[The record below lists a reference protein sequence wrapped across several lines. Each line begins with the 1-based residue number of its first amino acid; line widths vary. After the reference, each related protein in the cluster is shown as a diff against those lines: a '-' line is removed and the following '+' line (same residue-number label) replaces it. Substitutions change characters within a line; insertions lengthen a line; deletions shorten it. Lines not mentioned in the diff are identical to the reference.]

1 MATEVGEL
9 LSTVAAS
16 IGSDAT
22 AFGEEALDRIAREIP
37 ALGVD
42 QLVGELLTASVAQN
56 LRNALQVF
64 ELHIDAATVEVP
76 AAATEYA
83 RRLAQRGV
91 PISALVRAYRLSH
104 AIFQERMIQGIA
116 RATTDP
122 AVVAAASIT
131 MSTTMFVLVDRAS
144 EQVESAYEQERD
156 SWLRNRVAVRWA
168 RVNSLLTSGSSAV
181 GDAERTLGYSMAQA
195 HLGAVVWSEPDTA
208 VPDPLSRLERAVTR
222 VSQTLGCIRPPLF
235 VASDES
241 TVWAWLP
248 HPRMSVEQDFADLDI
263 ASGVWVAL
271 GQVESGVD
279 GFRLTH
285 RQARQ
290 AQSVALAASPADRAR
305 VTDSAE
311 IGPIALMCADVGAV
325 RAWVLEVLG
334 NLAIDDASHRR
345 LRDTLWEFLSA
356 RGSYTAVAEHSAMH
370 RNTVRYRVRRAE
382 EILGHGVDDG
392 RLDLEVALL
401 ACRRLGTAVL
411 RPPA

>member
-1 MATEVGEL
+1 
-9 LSTVAAS
+9 
-16 IGSDAT
+16 
-22 AFGEEALDRIAREIP
+22 
-37 ALGVD
+37 
-42 QLVGELLTASVAQN
+42 
-56 LRNALQVF
+56 
-64 ELHIDAATVEVP
+64 
-76 AAATEYA
+76 
-83 RRLAQRGV
+83 
-91 PISALVRAYRLSH
+91 
-104 AIFQERMIQGIA
+104 
-116 RATTDP
+116 
-122 AVVAAASIT
+122 
-131 MSTTMFVLVDRAS
+131 
-144 EQVESAYEQERD
+144 
-156 SWLRNRVAVRWA
+156 
-168 RVNSLLTSGSSAV
+168 
-181 GDAERTLGYSMAQA
+181 
-195 HLGAVVWSEPDTA
+195 
-208 VPDPLSRLERAVTR
+208 
-222 VSQTLGCIRPPLF
+222 
-235 VASDES
+235 
-241 TVWAWLP
+241 
-248 HPRMSVEQDFADLDI
+248 MSVEQDVADLDI

-311 IGPIALMCADVGAV
+311 IGPIALMCADVGLV
-325 RAWVLEVLG
+325 RARVLEVLG

-401 ACRRLGTAVL
+401 ACRRLGAAVL